1 MLRLLL
7 IRHGVTEWN
16 QAGRLMGRMAIGLAP
31 QGRAHIER
39 LAAGLQETRID
50 AIFSSPQQ
58 RTQETAAVVAAPHAL
73 AVQTE
78 EALDEV
84 WLGPR
89 WQGKTFADIRNDP
102 DFIALRENPLYT
114 CEGIEPIE
122 QVQRRMVETL
132 ARLREDRPSGTIAL
146 VSHGDPLRA
155 LVAHLLSLQLSD
167 YRRLTINTGSVTV
180 IELHDDLPRVLVM
193 SWRPEDTLEGS
204 LAAS

>member
-31 QGRAHIER
+31 QGRAQIER
-39 LAAGLQETRID
+39 LAAGLKETRID

-58 RTQETAAVVAAPHAL
+58 RTQETAAIVAAPHSL

-89 WQGKTFADIRNDP
+89 WQGKTFADIRDDA
-102 DFIALRENPLYT
+102 DFITLRANPLYT

-122 QVQRRMVETL
+122 HVQRRVIETL
-132 ARLREDRPSGTIAL
+132 TRLREHRPSGTIAL

-155 LVAHLLSLQLSD
+155 LLAHLLSMHLSE
-167 YRRLTINTGSVTV
+167 YRRLSINTGSVTV

-193 SWRPEDTLEGS
+193 SWRPEAELDAG